1 MSAQIL
7 DSARNPS
14 LSVSAAISYAKIWT
28 DPSYVVR
35 RVDTV
40 RIVNSKNTLKNATF
54 DISNSDLYEGLSR
67 IRKTIRGR
75 KKAPIHLPVPLL
87 MLPQDPLFDL
97 SASDASGTKLH
108 TCRKSINIS
117 VSAHIIIG
125 MCLRFVPA
133 LKNPGNLFDLSVK
146 FLRNPSPQ
154 TKSDVL
160 VCIHRLSSAELKEKL
175 SSAEL
180 VEKVS
185 KLMGKVS
192 KLLSELERNF
202 IACINLPIINTDE
215 VSVVKVVFDDYMSK
229 RDGFYDA
236 SRPNRTRL
244 LAFPGNSSGRSIS
257 KHNLH
262 HLPEH
267 YHAKTEQYLA
277 KNSLK
282 GKLTH
287 VTQLCGIRA
296 PRFKFPGSPIGL
308 GRYTTHLRLV
318 APEGTRIDDC
328 RVHRWRNEGRSSEDF
343 TQREI
348 VPTSNF
354 FISFN
359 DERALIFDREYV
371 KEDADIIVKLNPK
384 RTLFHFPAILTSFVL
399 VILLSLLL
407 HFGPMSSPD
416 QASGFAA
423 ALFLL
428 PSVSVLFVANSTENE
443 MISRT
448 LGWNRLF
455 LTISLIMSVITGGLL
470 VLSQIGEDHPLAKT
484 DAPLIHSISFWFVLL
499 TLIYNYSILVIFTL
513 GVFRIDR
520 MRRIVGQRTL
530 NEKEALKRNA
540 AAESTGKESKEDAKV
555 YKRFRR
561 HYIYFRTVWQL
572 ILVASLV
579 FAVWY
584 ICGNYQAWHDNW
596 STLPF
601 MTHIMDLLD
610 TYISIIVRI

>member
-7 DSARNPS
+7 DSTRNPL
-14 LSVSAAISYAKIWT
+14 LSVPAAITYAKIWT

-40 RIVNSKNTLKNATF
+40 RIVNSKNILKNATF
-54 DISNSDLYEGLSR
+54 DISNSDLYEGLSK

-75 KKAPIHLPVPLL
+75 KKASIHLPVPLL
-87 MLPQDPLFDL
+87 MLPQAPLFDL

-108 TCRKSINIS
+108 TCRKSVNIS
-117 VSAHIIIG
+117 VSAHIIVG
-125 MCLRFVPA
+125 MCLQFIPA
-133 LKNPGNLFDLSVK
+133 IKNLGNLFDVSVK
-146 FLRNPSPQ
+146 FLRNPNHQ
-154 TKSDVL
+154 TEKAVR
-160 VCIHRLSSAELKEKL
+160 VCIQKFSKPELKE
-175 SSAEL
+175 E
-180 VEKVS
+180 ES
-185 KLMGKVS
+185 KLMEEVS
-192 KLLSELERNF
+192 KLLDKLKSNF
-202 IACINLPIINTDE
+202 IACISLPIINTDE
-215 VSVVKVVFDDYMSK
+215 VSIVKVVFDDFMSEH
-229 RDGFYDA
+229 DGFYDA
-236 SRPNRTRL
+236 SRPNRRPL
-244 LAFPGNSSGRSIS
+244 LTPPENSSGPPMS
-257 KHNLH
+257 KHDLP
-262 HLPEH
+262 HLPE
-267 YHAKTEQYLA
+267 QYVA
-277 KNSLK
+277 KNTFK

-287 VTQLCGIRA
+287 ATQLCGIRA
-296 PRFKFPGSPIGL
+296 PRFKFPGGPIGL

-371 KEDADIIVKLNPK
+371 KDDADIIVKLNPK

-470 VLSQIGEDHPLAKT
+470 VLSQIGEDHPLVKT

>member
-1 MSAQIL
+1 
-7 DSARNPS
+7 
-14 LSVSAAISYAKIWT
+14 
-28 DPSYVVR
+28 
-35 RVDTV
+35 
-40 RIVNSKNTLKNATF
+40 
-54 DISNSDLYEGLSR
+54 
-67 IRKTIRGR
+67 
-75 KKAPIHLPVPLL
+75 
-87 MLPQDPLFDL
+87 
-97 SASDASGTKLH
+97 
-108 TCRKSINIS
+108 
-117 VSAHIIIG
+117 
-125 MCLRFVPA
+125 MCLWFVPA
-133 LKNPGNLFDLSVK
+133 LKNPGNLFDVSVK

-192 KLLSELERNF
+192 KLLSQLERNF
-202 IACINLPIINTDE
+202 IACISLPIISTDE
-215 VSVVKVVFDDYMSK
+215 VSVVKVVFDDYISGH
-229 RDGFYDA
+229 DGFYDA
-236 SRPNRTRL
+236 SQSDHKYN
-244 LAFPGNSSGRSIS
+244 LALPKNSSGQNTREYV
-257 KHNLH
+257 H
-262 HLPEH
+262 PELF
-267 YHAKTEQYLA
+267 TA
-277 KNSLK
+277 KNSVK
-282 GKLTH
+282 GKLTY
-287 VTQLCGIRA
+287 VMQLCGIRA
-296 PRFKFPGSPIGL
+296 PRFKFPGGPIGL
-308 GRYTTHLRLV
+308 GRYTTHLRLI
-318 APEGTRIDDC
+318 APAGTRVDDC
-328 RVHRWRNEGRSSEDF
+328 RLHGRRPSDF
-343 TQREI
+343 VQHE
-348 VPTSNF
+348 VASTSDF
-354 FISFN
+354 SVSFS
-359 DERALIFDREYV
+359 DERALIFDREHV
-371 KEDADIIVKLNPK
+371 RGLIDIVIKLNPK
-384 RTLFHFPAILTSFVL
+384 RGLFHFPAILTSFVL

-407 HFGPMSSPD
+407 RFGPMSSPD

-428 PSVSVLFVANSTENE
+428 PSVSVLFVANSTEDE
-443 MISRT
+443 MISRV

-540 AAESTGKESKEDAKV
+540 AAESTGKEFKEDAKV

-572 ILVASLV
+572 ILVAFLV

-584 ICGNYQAWHDNW
+584 ICSNYQAWHDNW

>member
-1 MSAQIL
+1 M
-7 DSARNPS
+7 P
-14 LSVSAAISYAKIWT
+14 AAISYAKIWT

-35 RVDTV
+35 RVDTA
-40 RIVNSKNTLKNATF
+40 RIVNSKNILKNATF

-67 IRKTIRGR
+67 ICKTYKGGRGT
-75 KKAPIHLPVPLL
+75 PLHLPVPLL
-87 MLPQDPLFDL
+87 TLPRDPLFDL

-108 TCRKSINIS
+108 TCRKSVNIS
-117 VSAHIIIG
+117 VSAHIIVG
-125 MCLRFVPA
+125 MCLQSATVTPA
-133 LKNPGNLFDLSVK
+133 LTVVKSLFDVSVK
-146 FLRNPSPQ
+146 FLRDPNDW
-154 TKSDVL
+154 KREDVL
-160 VCIHRLSSAELKEKL
+160 EHIRKSFG
-175 SSAEL
+175 
-180 VEKVS
+180 VEPV
-185 KLMGKVS
+185 GKVS
-192 KLLSELERNF
+192 ALLGQLNHNF
-202 IACINLPIINTDE
+202 IACIDLPVASTDE
-215 VSVVKVVFDDYMSK
+215 VSVVKVVFDDYMSG

-236 SRPNRTRL
+236 SMSDFKSN
-244 LAFPGNSSGRSIS
+244 LAWPSNISGQDT
-257 KHNLH
+257 
-262 HLPEH
+262 PEYTH
-267 YHAKTEQYLA
+267 SELYIARNT
-277 KNSLK
+277 LK

-296 PRFKFPGSPIGL
+296 PRFKFPGGPIGL
-308 GRYTTHLRLV
+308 GRYTTHLRLI

-328 RVHRWRNEGRSSEDF
+328 RVHRWGNKGHSSKNY
-343 TQREI
+343 TQREV

-354 FISFN
+354 SISFN
-359 DERALIFDREYV
+359 DERALIFDREHV
-371 KEDADIIVKLNPK
+371 KDSVNIIVKLNPK

-399 VILLSLLL
+399 VALLFLLL
-407 HFGPMSSPD
+407 RFGPMSTPD

-428 PSVSVLFVANSTENE
+428 PSVSVLFVANSTEDE

-470 VLSQIGEDHPLAKT
+470 VLSQINVGKHDLHAREEDAFL
-484 DAPLIHSISFWFVLL
+484 LQSISFWFVLL

-513 GVFRIDR
+513 GVLRIDR

-530 NEKEALKRNA
+530 NEKEALKKNA
-540 AAESTGKESKEDAKV
+540 AAESAGKESKEDAKV

-584 ICGNYQAWHDNW
+584 ICSNYQVWHYNW
-596 STLPF
+596 S
-601 MTHIMDLLD
+601 
-610 TYISIIVRI
+610 IVPGEIQK

>member
-14 LSVSAAISYAKIWT
+14 LSVPAAISYAKIWT

-67 IRKTIRGR
+67 ICKTYRGR

-133 LKNPGNLFDLSVK
+133 LKNPGNLFDVSVK

-160 VCIHRLSSAELKEKL
+160 VCIHKLSGAELKEKL
-175 SSAEL
+175 PKVVA
-180 VEKVS
+180 KVS
-185 KLMGKVS
+185 E
-192 KLLSELERNF
+192 LLSELERNF

-236 SRPNRTRL
+236 SRPIRTRL
-244 LAFPGNSSGRSIS
+244 LAFPGNSSGRSMS

-262 HLPEH
+262 HLPEQ
-267 YHAKTEQYLA
+267 YLAKTEQYLA

-328 RVHRWRNEGRSSEDF
+328 RVHRWRNEGRSSEDY
-343 TQREI
+343 TQRDI

-371 KEDADIIVKLNPK
+371 KDDADIIVKLNPK

-428 PSVSVLFVANSTENE
+428 PSVSVLFVANSTEDE

-484 DAPLIHSISFWFVLL
+484 DAPLIHSILFWFILL
-499 TLIYNYSILVIFTL
+499 TLIYNYSILVIFAL

-530 NEKEALKRNA
+530 DEKEALKRDTTAGNR
-540 AAESTGKESKEDAKV
+540 EKESKEEAKV

-572 ILVASLV
+572 ILLASLF

-584 ICGNYQAWHDNW
+584 IYSNYQVWHYNW
-596 STLPF
+596 S
-601 MTHIMDLLD
+601 
-610 TYISIIVRI
+610 IVPGKIQK